1 MSSLSFATNWNKCF
15 ERLSSIHERFLSDL
29 KNCQRDLVTILDRQQ
44 SEFENALS
52 SEDEF
57 QTLDDYK
64 KIRAEKAAQI
74 FLTPT
79 SIWERSRPYK
89 RSLTVIEDYERNV
102 IELFKTLPNE
112 ISVNGSEVLETIDEK
127 VSSGWRK
134 RLVRLRRKERSIP
147 LQALALAAFQDLSH
161 ERYKVEGQFCL
172 ALSQTVR
179 LLRVPW
185 EVVRS
190 QIDAE
195 ASQSPLS
202 SKEIAEQRNEFKQSL
217 TQAWGQA
224 NNSLKTMGEWTETF
238 SKHFANQILSNLLWS
253 GKPSLKDHRSA
264 VVEHWVKLSQSAAAE
279 IRLELALE
287 KNERQV
293 LSLCEKMF
301 ESLRAERE
309 SLIAEVEEA
318 ILWLSENKGNRSA
331 TFPSPDV
338 NVIPAQSRLNDF
350 ESSLKD
356 VLASLPSSS
365 KILSK
370 QSALPPR
377 NVKWSVLRPREKF
390 QDVYERSG
398 RQHLI
403 KILTDIEAEHRKLVQ
418 NVERAREVV
427 SFGIETLNSS
437 DALGEEVVQES
448 FENAHSLLE
457 YSLKESVDW
466 QNSAST
472 RIAQTAAKVF
482 VETRLMLSR
491 ARLGVYTYLAR
502 QGFSRAAVF
511 VGRSV
516 LTSSG
521 EFLTRFKKTTQRLF
535 NRALIYIGWRQAQ
548 TSGRLEVITRPVFP
562 LEFTFDFGEHEL
574 PAIYQ
579 RLFRFEAV
587 QDPRFLVG
595 REREMEAIAEA
606 RSFWEAGRPAS
617 LIIVG
622 QRGSGKTSLLN
633 CGLQRLLDGLE
644 IIRDEFK
651 ERLITE
657 EQLRQFLA
665 DSFGA
670 PDPSELEN
678 FLAERRRVIVLE
690 ELERIFLRQVGNY
703 AAIRSLQRLIAATCS
718 STLWILVTNGVA
730 FQFLDAA
737 VKLSDN
743 FSHRINAS
751 TATRDDLKQAILLRH
766 NLSGLRLQYLPPNSQ
781 SDTWLNRL
789 KKRFRGERDPEEI
802 FFDELAKESSGV
814 YRTAFKI
821 WLGQIESAQAGTLY
835 MKPLQTTDLTPIAND
850 LDIEDLFTLVAILQH
865 GSLTAEEHATI
876 FQKNLFA
883 SRSQID
889 ELLSREIIERDP
901 GRSGFRVRP
910 EAMRLVKETLY
921 RRNLL

>member
-1 MSSLSFATNWNKCF
+1 MSNSSFANSWNKCF
-15 ERLSSIHERFLSDL
+15 ERLGSIHERFLSDL

-102 IELFKTLPNE
+102 VELFKTLPNE
-112 ISVNGSEVLETIDEK
+112 ISVNGSEILETIDEK
-127 VSSGWRK
+127 VSSRWRK

-147 LQALALAAFQDLSH
+147 LQALALATFQRLSN
-161 ERYKVEGQFCL
+161 ERYNTEGQFCL

-185 EVVRS
+185 EIVRS
-190 QIDAE
+190 QIDAA

-202 SKEIAEQRNEFKQSL
+202 SKEVTEQRNEFKQSL
-217 TQAWGQA
+217 TQVWGQA
-224 NNSLKTMGEWTETF
+224 DSSLKSMGEWTETF
-238 SKHFANQILSNLLWS
+238 SKHFAEQILSTLLWS
-253 GKPSLKDHRSA
+253 GKPRLKNQRSD

-279 IRLELALE
+279 IRLESVLE

-293 LSLCEKMF
+293 LSLCEKML
-301 ESLRAERE
+301 ESLRTERKN
-309 SLIAEVEEA
+309 LIAEVEDA
-318 ILWLSENKGNRSA
+318 LKWLNENKGNANA
-331 TFPSPDV
+331 TFPLPVV

-350 ESSLKD
+350 ETSLKD
-356 VLASLPSSS
+356 VLVNLPSSTN
-365 KILSK
+365 ILSK
-370 QSALPPR
+370 QSALPR
-377 NVKWSVLRPREKF
+377 RSTKWNVLRPREKF
-390 QDVYERSG
+390 QNVYERSG
-398 RQHLI
+398 RQPLVQV
-403 KILTDIEAEHRKLVQ
+403 LTEIEAEHQKLVQ
-418 NVERAREVV
+418 NIERAREVV
-427 SFGIETLNSS
+427 SFGLETLDDP
-437 DALGEEVVQES
+437 DALGAEVVQES

-457 YSLKESVDW
+457 YSLKETVDW
-466 QNSAST
+466 QNSASI
-472 RIAQTAAKVF
+472 RIVRTAAKVF
-482 VETRLMLSR
+482 LETRLMLSR

-511 VGRSV
+511 VGQSV
-516 LTSSG
+516 LDSSL
-521 EFLTRFKKTTQRLF
+521 EFLTRLKKTTQRLL
-535 NRALIYIGWRQAQ
+535 NNALIYIGWRQAQ
-548 TSGRLEVITRPVFP
+548 TSGRIEVITRPVFP

-633 CGLQRLLDGLE
+633 CALQRSLDGLE

-678 FLAERRRVIVLE
+678 FLAEHRRVIVLE

-781 SDTWLNRL
+781 SDSWLNRL

-835 MKPLQTTDLTPIAND
+835 MKPLEHTDLTPIAND
-850 LDIEDLFTLVAILQH
+850 LDIDDLFTLVAILQH

-889 ELLSREIIERDP
+889 ELLSREIIEQDP

-921 RRNLL
+921 RRNML